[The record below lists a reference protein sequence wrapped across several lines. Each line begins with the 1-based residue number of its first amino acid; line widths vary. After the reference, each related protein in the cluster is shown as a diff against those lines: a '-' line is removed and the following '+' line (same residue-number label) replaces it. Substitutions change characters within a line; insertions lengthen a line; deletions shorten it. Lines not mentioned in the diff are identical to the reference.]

1 MSNWYKNRTFLYLE
15 EILQEI
21 LMILISIIFYWMKNY
36 TIFFLIHDVAYKI
49 LLDLKPLRI
58 IFVKVDGYIW
68 NYDETKYL
76 LLFHSKEKCERI
88 FYRITYLFKL
98 KSNNLG
104 AYKYTKIK
112 INADDDL
119 LYCRILW

>member
-1 MSNWYKNRTFLYLE
+1 MLLRRNIKRNINDLDLDNILLNEKLY
-15 EILQEI
+15 
-21 LMILISIIFYWMKNY
+21 N
-36 TIFFLIHDVAYKI
+36 FFLIHDVAYKI

-76 LLFHSKEKCERI
+76 PLFHSNEKCERI
-88 FYRITYLFKL
+88 FYRITYLFML